1 MDNLRL
7 ILILIGLVILGL
19 IWFLHQPRGGRRPGA
34 TRRESQR
41 VEPDFSASDDAGE
54 AAEEDSATT
63 ASAAPHQTQLPTL
76 DDDASPQV
84 VAEDAEAAETA
95 PLDSDPARRE
105 PVWSEPVAT
114 GENQPVAQAA
124 APPAQAT
131 ASAAAEGDG
140 PKVVT
145 LYIRARESRR
155 ISGVSLL
162 DAAIKAGLRF
172 GEMNIFHRR
181 QQGADQPVF
190 SMANLVA
197 PGSFDPSGWNLFETP
212 GVTLFMTLPGP
223 LSGLD
228 AWDAML
234 ATSQRLAELLDA
246 ELLDDAQCL
255 ITRQRIA
262 QIREDMRE
270 YDRKHDDFSGD

>member
-7 ILILIGLVILGL
+7 ILILIGLVILAV

-41 VEPDFSASDDAGE
+41 VEPDLNAANAVNKSEPSSNTAGE
-54 AAEEDSATT
+54 
-63 ASAAPHQTQLPTL
+63 PHQTQLPTL
-76 DDDASPQV
+76 
-84 VAEDAEAAETA
+84 AEDAESEAEMPDA
-95 PLDSDPARRE
+95 NGAELSSSNLGDERRE
-105 PVWSEPVAT
+105 PVWSEPVSAAK
-114 GENQPVAQAA
+114 EQPTEQSRSKS
-124 APPAQAT
+124 AP
-131 ASAAAEGDG
+131 AAAESDFDA

-145 LYIRARESRR
+145 LYIRSRESRR

-172 GEMNIFHRR
+172 GDMNIFHRR

-190 SMANLVA
+190 SMANLMA
-197 PGSFDPSGWNLFETP
+197 PGSFDPSEWNLFETP

-223 LSGLD
+223 LSALD

-270 YDRKHDDFSGD
+270 YDRKHEGFSGD

>member
-7 ILILIGLVILGL
+7 ILILIGLVILAL
-19 IWFLHQPRGGRRPGA
+19 IWYLHQPRGGRRPGA

-41 VEPDFSASDDAGE
+41 VEPDFNSPDGAADTAADDSD
-54 AAEEDSATT
+54 T
-63 ASAAPHQTQLPTL
+63 ARDGAPHQTQLPTL
-76 DDDASPQV
+76 GDDGSAQTV
-84 VAEDAEAAETA
+84 MEDAAETA
-95 PLDSDPARRE
+95 ALDSDPERRE
-105 PVWSEPVAT
+105 PVWSEPAS
-114 GENQPVAQAA
+114 AA
-124 APPAQAT
+124 EERPAVPAAVPPAQTDTVA
-131 ASAAAEGDG
+131 ASQADS

-190 SMANLVA
+190 SMANLTA
-197 PGSFDPSGWNLFETP
+197 PGSFDPSEWNLFETP

-223 LSGLD
+223 LSALD

-270 YDRKHDDFSGD
+270 YDRKHEGFSGD